1 MNLLNILTFIAA
13 GAIGAII
20 GLVIEY
26 FIDVSIVKSLQDENR
41 RLRLENSQLRKEV
54 KHEVIEI
61 VDNRVGRDID
71 FSQRW

>member
-1 MNLLNILTFIAA
+1 LAA
-13 GAIGAII
+13 LSVGAII

-26 FIDVSIVKSLQDENR
+26 FIDLGIVRDLQNENR

-61 VDNRVGRDID
+61 VDNTIGRDID

>member
-1 MNLLNILTFIAA
+1 MTFIAA

-54 KHEVIEI
+54 KHEVIKI
-61 VDNRVGRDID
+61 HDKRLDWADGLD
-71 FSQRW
+71 FSKDWK